1 MKTIHKKRS
10 TIKTSWFVVDVSG
23 KPLGRMASRIALVLQ
38 GKHRPTYTPNMD
50 CGDFVVVV
58 NAEKVGL
65 TGNKLRDKVYRYH
78 TRYYGGLRT
87 VPAAQ
92 LLSRK
97 PELVVKLAVQR
108 MMPKGTMGRKMLK
121 KLHIYRGTEHPH
133 AAQKTVPLTF

>member
-133 AAQKTVPLTF
+133 AAQQTVPLTF